1 MLKSLPK
8 LEIAMKKLLATLVV
22 AVMTLGLFAEEED
35 NTSAIIKLLN
45 SRSAESPK
53 AYLAAAREVLEQAES
68 GQILQQYILGVV
80 ALEDARLAKD
90 LGLSSE
96 KCKRYV
102 ETTRPKIQ
110 ILAED
115 HGNGLAWY
123 LLSIEKNDPAMLKRG
138 ADANNV
144 QALNAY
150 GTYKLNEV
158 LTSPTIKQEDY
169 KTETARSFL
178 MFSKAAA
185 MKDANGL
192 YNLGTCYVQGYGCT
206 KDMDLALDCFRSA
219 SELGHP
225 GAINNLGGFY
235 RDGIIVRKDVGMAFK
250 WFEKA
255 AQLGNAYGQLNL
267 GLAYQRGE
275 GVAADVEK
283 AAELFKA
290 SADQGNPEAMDAYG
304 ACLFK
309 GQGVKKNAPLA
320 VRYFRASARFGFA
333 PAMDNLSICYTQGEG
348 VRKDKDEALV
358 WQIRA
363 RAARGDRNAAIWLNT
378 YAKPQR

>member
-1 MLKSLPK
+1 
-8 LEIAMKKLLATLVV
+8 MKKLFATLVV
-22 AVMTLGLFAEEED
+22 IVITLGLFAEEID

-53 AYLAAAREVLEQAES
+53 AYLAAAKEVFEQAEA
-68 GQILQQYILGVV
+68 GQLLQRYILGVI
-80 ALEDARLAKD
+80 AQEDARLAKD
-90 LGLSSE
+90 LGLGPE
-96 KCKRYV
+96 KIKAYL

-123 LLSIEKNDPAMLKRG
+123 LMSLEKNDPAMLKRA
-138 ADANNV
+138 ADANNI
-144 QALNAY
+144 QALNAF
-150 GTYKLNEV
+150 GTYKLNEA
-158 LTSPTIKQEDY
+158 LTSPAIKPEDY
-169 KTETARSFL
+169 KAEMAYSFL
-178 MFSKAAA
+178 SFSKAAA

-206 KDMDLALDCFRSA
+206 KDMDLALECFRSA

-235 RDGIIVRKDVGMAFK
+235 RDGIIVRKDAAMAFK

-275 GVAADVEK
+275 GVKADIEK
-283 AAELFKA
+283 AAELFKLA
-290 SADQGNPEAMDAYG
+290 ADQGNPEAMDAYG
-304 ACLFK
+304 ACLYK
-309 GQGVKKNAPLA
+309 GEGVKKNAALA
-320 VRYFRASARFGFA
+320 VRWFRASAAQGFA
-333 PAMDNLSICYTQGEG
+333 PAMDNLSICYANGEG
-348 VRKDKDEALV
+348 VRKDKNESMV

-378 YAKPQR
+378 YAK

>member
-1 MLKSLPK
+1 
-8 LEIAMKKLLATLVV
+8 MKKILCSIFAMF
-22 AVMTLGLFAEEED
+22 AAFSLFAEED
-35 NTSAIIKLLN
+35 STSAIIKLLN

-53 AYLAAAREVLEQAES
+53 AFVTAAKQVLEEAEA
-68 GQILQQYILGVV
+68 GRPLQQYVIGVIS
-80 ALEDARLAKD
+80 EDERLARDIK
-90 LGLSSE
+90 LSPE
-96 KCKRYV
+96 KRKEYLDKSRD
-102 ETTRPKIQ
+102 RIRM
-110 ILAED
+110 LADD

-123 LLSIEKNDPAMLKRG
+123 LLSLEKNDPAMLKRA

-150 GTYKLNEV
+150 GTYKLNEA
-158 LTSPTIKQEDY
+158 LSSPNLKVDDY
-169 KTETARSFL
+169 KDLVSRSFL

-206 KDMDLALDCFRSA
+206 KDMDLALDCFRNA

-235 RDGIIVRKDVGMAFK
+235 RDGIIVRKDATMAFR
-250 WFEKA
+250 WFEKS
-255 AQLGNAYGQLNL
+255 AQFGNSYGQLNL
-267 GLAYQRGE
+267 GLAYQRGDGTE
-275 GVAADVEK
+275 KNAEK

-290 SADQGNPEAMDAYG
+290 SAEQGNAEAMDAYG
-304 ACLFK
+304 MCLYR
-309 GQGVKKNAPLA
+309 GEGVKKNAPLA
-320 VRYFRASARFGFA
+320 VRWFRASAAQGFA
-333 PAMDNLSICYTQGEG
+333 PAMENLSVCYANGEG
-348 VRKDKDEALV
+348 VRKDKKESTV

-378 YAKPQR
+378 YAR